1 MESKKRTKK
10 NKDTPKQKVISR
22 VEQNNGDGESEE
34 MQAENSLVRK
44 YIFIDVSD

>member
-10 NKDTPKQKVISR
+10 NKDTQKQKVISK
-22 VEQNNGDGESEE
+22 VEQNNGKSEE